1 MEKKAVHAGP
11 TILTTIGIFATFLG
25 IAMGL
30 SRFETTN
37 IQESVPEL
45 LSGLKTAFWA
55 SVFGVGFA
63 LTLKLRHYVQG
74 LATHIEGISGDE
86 PTILDIVIGLKNI
99 PQSLAGSDDSTL
111 ISQLK

>member
-1 MEKKAVHAGP
+1 MEGFYQIIRGLPPVTLAFIVIIILAAIVFHINYGEKAVHAGP

-63 LTLKLRHYVQG
+63 LT
-74 LATHIEGISGDE
+74 
-86 PTILDIVIGLKNI
+86 
-99 PQSLAGSDDSTL
+99 
-111 ISQLK
+111 